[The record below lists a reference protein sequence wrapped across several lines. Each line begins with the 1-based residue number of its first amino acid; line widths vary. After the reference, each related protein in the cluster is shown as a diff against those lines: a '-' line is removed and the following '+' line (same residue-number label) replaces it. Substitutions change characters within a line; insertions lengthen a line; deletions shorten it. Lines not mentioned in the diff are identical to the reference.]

1 MQFGILAFVAG
12 VWLLQ
17 QQAQLPVLTGWL
29 MLAPLAL
36 AAGYCR
42 LPWLRR
48 VLFIAAWMGA
58 GFLWAASFA
67 HVRLADELPT
77 HWEGRDIRLIGVV
90 AALPEEGER
99 GQRFTLDVE
108 TLLTLDAKVPRRI
121 QLTWYATGFGGKTV
135 APVPTVHAGERWRLT
150 VRLKRPHG
158 NANPHGFDYEAWAL
172 ERNIRAGG
180 YVRTDEGNLRLAA
193 RVYRPAYL
201 IEVVRETLARRFQ
214 SVLAGRPYVGVL
226 QALAIGEQKAI
237 SPMQWQIFQRTGVT
251 HLMSISG
258 LHVTMLS
265 GLMFSLVYGFWRR
278 IPALALRFPARKAA
292 ALGGVLAALGYA
304 WLAGF
309 GVPTQRTLFML
320 ATVASA
326 LWMGRT
332 GTPSRVLCTALFVV
346 LLFDPW
352 AVLAP
357 GFWLSF
363 GAVAAIF
370 FASAGRLRPVH
381 WLHTWGITQWAVT
394 LALIPTTLLLF
405 QQVSLISPLA
415 NAFAIP
421 VISLVVTPLTL
432 LGVMLPFD
440 LLLLATHEI
449 LGGCMAALEVMSR
462 LPDAVW
468 QQHAPQPWTVAAAL
482 LGIAW
487 MLLPRGLPARW
498 LGLCAMFPLFLVLP
512 EPPQKGE
519 LWISVLDVG
528 QGLAVVAQT
537 HHHALLFD
545 SGSRF
550 TRESDSGNRIVVPY
564 LRASGI
570 KKLDGMIVSHDD
582 IDHSGGALSVMQA
595 MPVAWLASP
604 LPAGHEITMQSRRV
618 LPCHAGQSWEWDGVR
633 FDMLHPSL
641 ESYHDAR
648 VKDNDRSCVLRI
660 ASRHGSV
667 LLPADIEQ
675 RSEREIVARNP
686 DMLSSDLLIAP
697 HHGSGTSSTADFIS
711 RIRPSFVVF
720 TAGYRNRFGHPRRDV
735 VERYQATGAEMFRSD
750 RDGATLFRFGQDGT
764 YVRTWRESQRRY
776 WHSFPA
782 AGDIQKSAYDIYI
795 PGKSSKNGASGMT
808 GTGGETQA
816 LVTKRQ

>member
-1 MQFGILAFVAG
+1 MQSGILAFVAG

-17 QQAQLPVLTGWL
+17 QQAQLPALTWW
-29 MLAPLAL
+29 LAL
-36 AAGYCR
+36 LPLLLAARYCR
-42 LPWLRR
+42 LPPVRR
-48 VLFIAAWMGA
+48 ALSVAAWMGA

-67 HVRLADELPT
+67 HVRLADELPP
-77 HWEGRDIRLIGVV
+77 HWEGRDIRLTGVV
-90 AALPEEGER
+90 AALPGAGER
-99 GQRFTLDVE
+99 GQRFILNVE
-108 TLLTLDAKVPRRI
+108 TVLTSDARVPRRV
-121 QLTWYATGFGGKTV
+121 QLTWYATGFGGKAI

-172 ERNIRAGG
+172 ERNLRAGG
-180 YVRTDEGNLRLAA
+180 YVRTDEGNVRLAA

-201 IEVVRETLARRFQ
+201 VEVARETLASRFQ
-214 SVLAGRPYVGVL
+214 AVLAGRPYAGVL
-226 QALAIGEQKAI
+226 QALAIGEQNAI
-237 SPMQWQIFQRTGVT
+237 SPAQWQIFQRTGVT

-265 GLMFSLVYGFWRR
+265 GLLFALVYGVWRR
-278 IPALALRFPARKAA
+278 VPALVLRLPARKAA
-292 ALGGVLAALGYA
+292 AMGGVLAALCYA
-304 WLAGF
+304 WLSGF

-320 ATVASA
+320 ATVALA

-332 GTPSRVLCTALFVV
+332 GTPSRVLCAALLVV

-370 FASAGRLRPVH
+370 FVSAGRLRPVH
-381 WLHTWGITQWAVT
+381 WLYAWGVTQWAVT
-394 LALIPTTLLLF
+394 LALIPATLLLF

-421 VISLVVTPLTL
+421 VISLLVTPLTL
-432 LGVMLPFD
+432 LGALLPFD
-440 LLLLATHEI
+440 FVLLAAHEI
-449 LGGCMAALEVMSR
+449 LAWCMAALEAMSR

-482 LGIAW
+482 LGIIW
-487 MLLPRGLPARW
+487 MLLPRGFPARW

-512 EPPQKGE
+512 EAPRKGE

-537 HHHALLFD
+537 QRHALLFD
-545 SGSRF
+545 SGPRF
-550 TRESDSGNRIVVPY
+550 TQESDSGSRIVAPY
-564 LRASGI
+564 LRAAGI
-570 KKLDGMIVSHDD
+570 KKLDGLIVSHDD
-582 IDHSGGALSVMQA
+582 IDHSGGAFSVMQA

-604 LPAGHEITMQSRRV
+604 LPAGHEIVAQARLA
-618 LPCHAGQSWEWDGVR
+618 LPCRAGQSWEWDGVR
-633 FDMLHPSL
+633 FDMLHPL
-641 ESYHDAR
+641 AESYRDPR
-648 VKDNDRSCVLRI
+648 LKDNDRSCVLKI
-660 ASRHGSV
+660 TSRHGSV

-675 RSEREIVARNP
+675 RSEREIVARTP
-686 DMLSSDLLIAP
+686 EMLPSDLLVAP
-697 HHGSGTSSTADFIS
+697 HHGSRTSSTADFIAQV
-711 RIRPSFVVF
+711 RPSFVVF

-735 VERYQATGAEMFRSD
+735 VERYQAAGAEMFRSD
-750 RDGATLFRFGQDGT
+750 RDGATLFRFGRDGT
-764 YVRTWRESQRRY
+764 HVRTWREIQRRY
-776 WHSFPA
+776 WHSTLV
-782 AGDIQKSAYDIYI
+782 AGNIQKSAHDIYI

-808 GTGGETQA
+808 GMGGETRA
-816 LVTKRQ
+816 LVTKR